1 MRKPNLVIATDTWYP
16 RKDGIVRFLNELL
29 PSLVKDF
36 NVIVLA
42 PNYDSSHVLHKK
54 HKFLLVKLPLSWY
67 GVAGHRSIKLNAE
80 NRAAIEEQVKNADV
94 VWAQG
99 QAAIGRYAL
108 RYSKKHHKPALV
120 YIHQM
125 DWELLPRAMGVPGIL
140 RWFISPWLRRMTI
153 EKTNQFNL
161 TMFPHFGLA
170 EIFEERGFQG
180 RWEIVQLGVNFH
192 HFRPAKDKQQAK
204 EAIGYSHKEK
214 IICYLGRISTEKN
227 LDTLSKAY
235 IKLRDKL
242 TNARLLIIGGGSE
255 RKVAELQQIN
265 GVKVTGFVSDVV
277 PYLQAADVFVMPSLT
292 ETTSLAT
299 LEAMACGLPVIV
311 TKVGFMKEYIKKDYN
326 GMFFPRNN
334 VTNLSLKIMHL
345 LMDKRKRAELGENA
359 RETVIRDFA
368 WEKTY
373 KKIKRILLKAA
384 GF

>member
-16 RKDGIVRFLNELL
+16 KKDGVVKFLNELL
-29 PSLVKDF
+29 PKLVADF
-36 NVIVLA
+36 NVTLIA
-42 PNYDSSHVLHKK
+42 PNYDSDYILHKK
-54 HKFLLVKLPLSWY
+54 HRFFLIKLPVSPWLKVSGY
-67 GVAGHRSIKLNAE
+67 HSIRLTE
-80 NRAAIEEQVKNADV
+80 NNKTEIKKAVGGADV
-94 VWAQG
+94 VWVQDLAP
-99 QAAIGRYAL
+99 IGKYAL
-108 RYSKKHHKPALV
+108 QFSRELGKPALTF
-120 YIHQM
+120 IHQIN
-125 DWELLPRAMGVPGIL
+125 WEQLPRILPGIF
-140 RWFISPWLRRMTI
+140 RWFTVPLIRRLTI
-153 EKTNQFNL
+153 KRLNRFNL
-161 TMFPHFGLA
+161 TMFPHLGLA

-192 HFRPAKDKQQAK
+192 HFRPPRDKQQAK

-214 IICYLGRISTEKN
+214 IICYLGRISTEKS

-235 IKLRDKL
+235 VKLKDKL

-255 RKVAELQQIN
+255 KKVAELQQIN

-373 KKIKRILLKAA
+373 KKIRRILLKAA
-384 GF
+384 GV

>member
-1 MRKPNLVIATDTWYP
+1 
-16 RKDGIVRFLNELL
+16 
-29 PSLVKDF
+29 
-36 NVIVLA
+36 
-42 PNYDSSHVLHKK
+42 
-54 HKFLLVKLPLSWY
+54 
-67 GVAGHRSIKLNAE
+67 
-80 NRAAIEEQVKNADV
+80 
-94 VWAQG
+94 
-99 QAAIGRYAL
+99 
-108 RYSKKHHKPALV
+108 
-120 YIHQM
+120 M

-235 IKLRDKL
+235 IKLKDKL
-242 TNARLLIIGGGSE
+242 TNARLLIIGGGSK
-255 RKVAELQQIN
+255 RKVAELQQIS

-334 VTNLSLKIMHL
+334 VTNLSLKITHL